1 MARQERLALADSRA
15 MAKQGER
22 QNEISDVRGGSHM
35 IGCGNG
41 SMGHHHGYHL
51 GQHLGRM
58 KGQPYAHDFIE
69 GVMGGAMDADEFKRR
84 SMAGGSG
91 AYDGEGFFGDMFN
104 GIKKVGRMA
113 VAPVGN
119 ALGAMVGMPIAG
131 SLASGALGAFGLGK
145 GKKAQH
151 MMPDGSMMDGA
162 THGGRK
168 HTLQDHLQHPNKGFG
183 KSGGNACATGGKRK
197 PSDTLQRRAKLIA
210 KLRREEGMSMI
221 EASKYI
227 KAKGLKY

>member
-1 MARQERLALADSRA
+1 

-22 QNEISDVRGGSHM
+22 ENAISEVRGGSRM
-35 IGCGNG
+35 VGCGQG

-58 KGQPYAHDFIE
+58 KGMPYSHDFVE
-69 GVMGGAMDADEFKRR
+69 GVMGGVMDAGEFKRR

-91 AYDGEGFFGDMFN
+91 AYDGQGLEGEGFWGDLWS
-104 GIKKVGRMA
+104 GVKKVGRMA

-119 ALGAMVGMPIAG
+119 ALGAMVGMPMAG
-131 SLASGALGAFGLGK
+131 SLASGALGMAGLGK
-145 GKKAQH
+145 GRK
-151 MMPDGSMMDGA
+151 
-162 THGGRK
+162 K
-168 HTLQDHLQHPNKGFG
+168 HTLQDHLDNPTKGFG
-183 KSGGNACATGGKRK
+183 KSGGKACATGGKRK
-197 PSDTLQRRAKLIA
+197 PSDALQRRAKLI
-210 KLRREEGMSMI
+210 KQLREKEGMSMI